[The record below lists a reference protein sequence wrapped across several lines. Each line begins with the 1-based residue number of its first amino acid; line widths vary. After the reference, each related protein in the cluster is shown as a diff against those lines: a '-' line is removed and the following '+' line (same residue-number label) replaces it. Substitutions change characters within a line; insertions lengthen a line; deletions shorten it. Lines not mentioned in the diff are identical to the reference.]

1 MKPQNLIPYKTC
13 LLAIAP
19 VGLAMSALGAPVIHK
34 DIYSPATVVL
44 EDFSGTTD
52 PSNARTV
59 ATFGSISGGAATY
72 NYAASAGNEGYITF
86 STLARSFDPSLYKS
100 MRLRMAVNRS
110 AASSNSFDV
119 FPTLISGPNSVSL
132 PVTSGTTL
140 KETSFDLS
148 TITPNGTGVR
158 IDPFNYTNDATAD
171 SLQID
176 YIMADLGPTI
186 GFEFNRDADLNQTT
200 LSNITSSVA
209 NGVLSGTASG
219 AGAAG
224 TDPQL
229 SFVGGGA
236 PTIDAGIYKFV
247 EIRMKGDPGDRI
259 ELFWTTAAK
268 PIGTPAVTIESAA
281 TSDGAY
287 HTYLLD
293 FSADTAWTGNLASFR
308 LDPSASLGSTFEVDY
323 VRFMKVRGPEA
334 PIVLF
339 SDNFDNILSTSLTNP
354 ATRATGTLASQVKYA
369 WSSDPAAVDAD
380 LVVDGKLNWDA
391 NGNRTVSNNQHGSNG
406 VQNLRFGTA
415 ANSGHFDWFPHVGGK
430 VWYVEYDILTGT
442 GHPLNLGV
450 SDVPINGTSA
460 PFDNADYD
468 FGFGNFAS
476 EGYYDTDNDAPTV
489 GSVRATKITNTFPSR
504 STVYRIRVRFDELL
518 GKATMFVNGTR
529 VVAETTTLDFEN
541 NARYIAFGEP
551 SDYAGYI
558 DNLVVS
564 VMSSTVPEPF
574 AVIPALELIPNGN
587 QFQLSGAVAG
597 PTADAYNIAGTLGD
611 YSPFWGS
618 SAVVTGWSPYYEDP
632 DSLANYIGT
641 PGVDDTGVDNTP
653 VLNNTFYLD
662 TLMDVANDSI
672 ILNSSN
678 NYRNGLRQNN
688 ILNGVTVRSGVNY
701 QLKIDVARGALTDT
715 SQATF
720 TAALTK
726 GASAIDPATAVTG
739 SLISIAAASLP
750 TAGGTFQTATISG
763 AALLAAQTDGP
774 VNVIFEQVNPDTIA
788 GFPTSPNPV
797 DLTQVSQVRIA
808 SLSLTLVSPA
818 NDLNKDGVFDSA
830 DVTLANLYLAGNGGE
845 TAEVRQ
851 ANLTGQGMA
860 APRALAFLNLT
871 AFDTDGNG
879 TFNAADVTAL
889 QTRLA
894 TDENVVINSAALVGG
909 QFVVQASDL
918 TIGRPYRLM
927 RGTDLTAFDVQVDSV
942 TPTSTSATLTDPS
955 PPAGKAFYRVAN

>member
-1 MKPQNLIPYKTC
+1 MKPQNLMPYKTC

-72 NYAASAGNEGYITF
+72 NYAASATPEGTVTF
-86 STLARSFDPSLYKS
+86 STLARSFNPALYKS
-100 MRLRMAVNRS
+100 MRLRMAVNRNA
-110 AASSNSFDV
+110 AASTGIDV
-119 FPTLISGPNSVSL
+119 FPTPIGTAGV
-132 PVTSGTTL
+132 VTKTITSGTTL
-140 KETSFDLS
+140 NETSFDLS
-148 TITPNGTGVR
+148 TKTPNGTGVR
-158 IDPFNYTNDATAD
+158 IDPFNYTNDSIAD
-171 SLQID
+171 SCQID

-219 AGAAG
+219 TGPAG

-268 PIGTPAVTIESAA
+268 PSGTPAVTIESAA
-281 TSDGAY
+281 ASDGAY

-334 PIVLF
+334 QIVLF
-339 SDNFDNILSTSLTNP
+339 SDSFDSTVSTSLTDP

-369 WSSDPAAVDAD
+369 WSDTAAAD
-380 LVVDGKLNWDA
+380 VVVDGRLNWD
-391 NGNRTVSNNQHGSNG
+391 SNG
-406 VQNLRFGTA
+406 DKNALNEQPVTNASQCLRFGTA
-415 ANSGHFDWFPHVGGK
+415 ANSGNFNWFPHVAGK
-430 VWYVEYDILTGT
+430 VWDVEYDILTGNSN
-442 GHPLNLGV
+442 PLSLGV
-450 SDVPINGTSA
+450 SDVPINGTFA
-460 PFDNADYD
+460 PFNDGNYD
-468 FGFGNFAS
+468 FGFGNFGS
-476 EGYYDTDNDAPTV
+476 DGYYDTDNDAVAVAPAT
-489 GSVRATKITNTFPSR
+489 SATKITGTFPSR
-504 STVYRIRVRFDELL
+504 SSVYKIRVRFNEPQ
-518 GKATMFVNGTR
+518 GKATIFVNGTQ
-529 VVAETTTLDFEN
+529 VVETTALDFEN
-541 NARYIAFGEP
+541 SARYIAFGEP
-551 SDYAGYI
+551 TFYAGYI
-558 DNLVVS
+558 DNLKVS
-564 VMSSTVPEPF
+564 LIPGTLPAPF
-574 AVIPALELIPNGN
+574 AVIPPLELIPNGN

-597 PTADAYNIAGTLGD
+597 PTANQYNITGTFGD
-611 YSPFWGS
+611 YSAYWGS
-618 SAVVTGWSPYYEDP
+618 SAVVTGWSHYYADP
-632 DSLANYIGT
+632 DGLISNIGT
-641 PGVDDTGVDNTP
+641 AGVNDTGV
-653 VLNNTFYLD
+653 LNGTYYLD
-662 TLMDVANDSI
+662 TLVDLTNDWI
-672 ILNSSN
+672 VLNSSN
-678 NYRNGLRQNN
+678 NYRNGLTRGN
-688 ILNGVTVRSGVNY
+688 ILNGVTVRAGVNY
-701 QLKIDVARGALTDT
+701 QLKIDAARSSASDT
-715 SQATF
+715 SLATF

-726 GASAIDPATAVTG
+726 GASSTNLATAVTG

-750 TAGGTFQTATISG
+750 TTGGTFQTATIGG
-763 AALLAAQTDGP
+763 ADLLAAQSNGP
-774 VNVIFEQVNPDTIA
+774 VNVIFEHVNTDAIA
-788 GFPTSPNPV
+788 NYPVSPNPM
-797 DLTQVSQVRIA
+797 DLTQVAQVRIA

-830 DVTLANLYLAGNGGE
+830 DVTLADLYLAGNGGD
-845 TAEVRQ
+845 TAAVRQ
-851 ANLTGQGMA
+851 ANLLGQGFTA
-860 APRALAFLNLT
+860 AQALAYLNLT

-889 QTRLA
+889 QTRVVR
-894 TDENVVINSAALVGG
+894 DENVVINSAALVGG